1 MGGSRVCG
9 EATSA
14 GDGDVR
20 DVSLGL
26 GGEVILVTRDLGVV
40 GACFPPEPGAGPDVR
55 ETAGVRT
62 LRVDAVT
69 EGAGRL
75 APPELEGSGTLFCLT
90 TERVLGA
97 LDTLSVVDICVV
109 GNADGGAEILLLPPL
124 EGNAALPIT
133 PGVVGVRGETPP
145 EVLLPV
151 GRLDRLLGT
160 TVVRPLASLFKLAL
174 EYARALPPLGV
185 LLASLSTDK
194 DRG

>member
-1 MGGSRVCG
+1 MAPILPGLHVYRLLAAVFARLTAHTTIDGLCGTAPAERVAVAEGRRKSRARCG
-9 EATSA
+9 RRRHAT
-14 GDGDVR
+14 
-20 DVSLGL
+20 
-26 GGEVILVTRDLGVV
+26 E
-40 GACFPPEPGAGPDVR
+40 
-55 ETAGVRT
+55 
-62 LRVDAVT
+62 DA

-160 TVVRPLASLFKLAL
+160 TVVKPLASLFKLAL